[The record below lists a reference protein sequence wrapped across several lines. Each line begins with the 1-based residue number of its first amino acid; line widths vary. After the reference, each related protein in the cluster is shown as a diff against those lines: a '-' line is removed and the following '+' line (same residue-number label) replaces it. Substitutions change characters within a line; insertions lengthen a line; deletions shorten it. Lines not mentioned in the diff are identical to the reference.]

1 MLLGDVHDVRADEYD
16 RRAASRWSR
25 RPSRSP
31 GRHLAGEL
39 AGCGERCRGDIRSS
53 HDPRNNAGIYELGG
67 AESADIEEWERVIAV
82 NQTGVFLGMKTVIPS
97 MRRAGGGT
105 IVNISSVHGLVGSPN
120 GIGYHASKGA
130 VRLMTKQAARRG
142 GRVPV

>member
-1 MLLGDVHDVRADEYD
+1 
-16 RRAASRWSR
+16 
-25 RPSRSP
+25 
-31 GRHLAGEL
+31 
-39 AGCGERCRGDIRSS
+39 
-53 HDPRNNAGIYELGG
+53 
-67 AESADIEEWERVIAV
+67 
-82 NQTGVFLGMKTVIPS
+82 MKTVIPS